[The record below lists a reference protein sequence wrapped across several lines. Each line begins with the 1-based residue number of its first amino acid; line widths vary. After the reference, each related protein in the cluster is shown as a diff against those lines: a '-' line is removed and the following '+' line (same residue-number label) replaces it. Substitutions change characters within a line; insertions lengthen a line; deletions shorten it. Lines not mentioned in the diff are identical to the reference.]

1 MRSNK
6 RFAQYG
12 VDQLKRLLDD
22 GDNRRLIDQ
31 PYNVRVDSSSDV
43 KGDVDYLT
51 VSLFGNPVMQVVVES
66 KTRHP
71 ISVAVF
77 SGFHYDSDG
86 NPSNKTKELLNSLL
100 DCLGD
105 EEIIPQNVRVRPI
118 EEHGKVL
125 VYLSQKDTDNRC
137 ILNKDYCNLIF
148 IKPSKNVLD
157 IERTDLSGSESTQNI
172 RLMVVPEN

>member
-12 VDQLKRLLDD
+12 VDQLRRHLD
-22 GDNRRLIDQ
+22 GDNCRRIDQ
-31 PYNVRVDSSSDV
+31 PFNVRVDSSFDPI
-43 KGDVDYLT
+43 GDVNHLT
-51 VSLFGNPVMQVVVES
+51 VSLFGNPVMQVVVEA

-71 ISVAVF
+71 ISIIVF
-77 SGFHYDSDG
+77 SGFHYDSNG

-125 VYLSQKDTDNRC
+125 FYLSQKDTDNMC
-137 ILNKDYCNLIF
+137 ILNENYCNLVRINPN
-148 IKPSKNVLD
+148 KHLLD
-157 IERTDLSGSESTQNI
+157 IEQTDLSGSESTQNI